1 MVPYVL
7 CDRNMIESA
16 DMSKTCVLVEFSCEL
31 DLCEQVIPILLRPR
45 LAYDLARA
53 NNAPAANT
61 NASQEVA
68 KSIKYSFKSSN
79 ADPDITLFCLR
90 SFRMGGY
97 RMGRKQALYTLKKEA
112 LSEKPKV

>member
-7 CDRNMIESA
+7 GDRNMIESA

-53 NNAPAANT
+53 NNAPEQIPMQVKR
-61 NASQEVA
+61 SQRV
-68 KSIKYSFKSSN
+68 
-79 ADPDITLFCLR
+79 
-90 SFRMGGY
+90 
-97 RMGRKQALYTLKKEA
+97 
-112 LSEKPKV
+112 